1 MSRLANIID
10 VTVFQDL
17 PPEDLPEKTALFQ
30 SGVVTRNP
38 LLDQLANAAGKTAE
52 LPFWKDLDPD
62 AEPNYSNDNPADVA
76 TPLQIEQ
83 DEMIARK
90 AFLNQ
95 GWTESDLAAELAMG
109 GNAMR
114 RIRARIDTYWM
125 RRWQRRL
132 VNTAVGVML
141 SNVANNDGDMVHD
154 VSLQTTVGQ
163 TAANMFSRQA
173 MVAAAFTMGD
183 MFDGIGT
190 IVVHSVI
197 AQRMIDNDD
206 IIYIPDSQGNLTIPT
221 FLGKRVVIDDGAPV
235 IAGTTSGFRYV
246 SMLFGQA
253 AFGYG
258 EGTPEVPLEVEREAS
273 QGNGG
278 GVETLW
284 SRKTWLI
291 HPLGHKFTSNTVTGP
306 AAPKTPNNIS
316 PTDSNLRLAANWERV
331 YNRKNIP
338 LAFLITNG

>member
-17 PPEDLPEKTALFQ
+17 PPENDPEKTSLFQ
-30 SGVVTRNP
+30 SGVVVRNA
-38 LLDQLANAAGKTAE
+38 LLDSLASAPGKTAE
-52 LPFWKDLDPD
+52 LPFWKDLNYDD
-62 AEPNYSNDNPADVA
+62 EPNYSNDSPADTA
-76 TPLQIEQ
+76 TPKTIEQ
-83 DEMIARK
+83 DEQIARK

-114 RIRARIDTYWM
+114 RIRARVDNYWAI
-125 RRWQRRL
+125 RWQRRL
-132 VNTAVGVML
+132 VKTAVGVML
-141 SNVANNDGDMVHD
+141 ANVANDGGDMIHDISTQDGDNAVE
-154 VSLQTTVGQ
+154 
-163 TAANMFSRQA
+163 ANLFSRSA
-173 MVAAAFTMGD
+173 AVAGAFTMGD
-183 MFDGIGT
+183 RFDAIGAM
-190 IVVHSVI
+190 VVHSVV
-197 AQRMIDNDD
+197 AQRLIDNDD
-206 IIYIPDSQGNLTIPT
+206 IVYIPDSQGNLTIPT
-221 FLGKRVVIDDGAPV
+221 YLGKRVIVDDGAPV

-246 SMLFGQA
+246 TLMFGAA

-258 EGTPEVPLEVEREAS
+258 EGAPEVPTEVEREAS

-306 AAPKTPNNIS
+306 TGKTVNNIS
-316 PTDSNLRLAANWERV
+316 PTDANLALAANWERV
-331 YNRKNIP
+331 YDRKNIP
-338 LAFLITNG
+338 LAFLVTNG

>member
-17 PPEDLPEKTALFQ
+17 PAEDLPEKTALFQ
-30 SGVVTRNP
+30 SGVIVRNQ
-38 LLDQLANAAGKTAE
+38 LLDNLANAPGKTAE
-52 LPFWKDLDPD
+52 LPFWKDLDPTV
-62 AEPNYSNDNPADVA
+62 EQNYSNDNPADLA

-83 DEMIARK
+83 DEQIARK
-90 AFLNQ
+90 AFMNQ

-125 RRWQRRL
+125 RRWQRRV
-132 VNTAVGVML
+132 VNTAIGVML
-141 SNVANNDGDMVHD
+141 ANIAQDSGDMVHD
-154 VSLQTTVGQ
+154 VSSQDGDNATD
-163 TAANMFSRQA
+163 ANLFGRSA
-173 MVAAAFTMGD
+173 MVAGAFTMGD
-183 MFDGIGT
+183 GFEGIGT
-190 IVVHSVI
+190 IVVHSVV
-197 AQRMIDNDD
+197 AQRMIENDD
-206 IIYIPDSQGNLTIPT
+206 IVYIPDSAGNLTIPT
-221 FLGKRVVIDDGAPV
+221 YLGRRVVIDDGAPV

-246 SMLFGQA
+246 SMMFGQA

-258 EGTPEVPLEVEREAS
+258 EGSPEVPTEVEREAAG
-273 QGNGG
+273 GNGG

-306 AAPKTPNNIS
+306 ASPKNPNNIS
-316 PTDSNLRLAANWERV
+316 PTDANLRLAANWDRV
-331 YNRKNIP
+331 NERKNIP